1 MVTAPPPKSD
11 PTFKVNDRVEIKP
24 SNSYAISINA
34 PKLSKRPKR
43 SKLGTITEVK
53 TVFVQPS
60 KTHKNGYSNWSY
72 MVLRDG
78 EQIPLEFR
86 QARLTHA
93 A

>member
-11 PTFKVNDRVEIKP
+11 PKFKVNDRVEIKP
-24 SNSYAISINA
+24 SNSYAVSLNA
-34 PKLSKRPKR
+34 PKMSKRPKR
-43 SKLGTITEVK
+43 SKFGTVVEVK

-60 KTHKNGYSNWSY
+60 KTHKNGYSNWVY
-72 MVLRDG
+72 KVLRDQ

>member
-24 SNSYAISINA
+24 TNSYAIINNA
-34 PKLSKRPKR
+34 AKLSKRPKR
-43 SKLGTITEVK
+43 SKLGTIIEVK
-53 TVFVQPS
+53 TVAVQPS

-78 EQIPLEFR
+78 EQIALEFR